1 MKRNSMKYSLLAL
14 ITAIILSL
22 GVSLAFAQDGSVN
35 PQQGLLRPNTISYQ
49 GRVTVNG
56 QPYDGIG
63 YFKFA
68 IVNGLGQYTWNSD
81 IIVRAQGSAQQI
93 GEPQNPIQ
101 LNVRNGYFNVRLG
114 ALPDMN
120 PIPFYA
126 VDDID
131 SALRVWFSTDGTN
144 FTQLPDRPFS
154 SVPWAIM
161 ADTLDG
167 LDSADF
173 ALSNHNHWGERWD
186 GTGFGLELE
195 SSDGV
200 GLKGTAYGS
209 SGSLI
214 MGAGVWGDS
223 KDRVGVWGTSTEG
236 SGVLGVSKNN
246 NGVGGISTLGAGVFG
261 SSQNGIGVYGS
272 GPITGTVGEATD
284 TSGTTYG
291 VYGVSKSAD
300 GYGVMGVNKHGT
312 AVRGESVTDNGVV
325 GFSESGVGVY
335 GSGWFFG
342 NAAKFEN
349 MTTITPTVIIN
360 NFNADAGAPAL
371 AITGTTT
378 IYAKDDSLIGAA
390 LSVKNPI
397 TDGVAISGSG
407 GSIGVYGESNDPEGA
422 AIYGRSTVGN
432 YAGVFTGWTGY
443 YNEDAPI
450 DAHMV
455 LIENYANS
463 TGVNGLA
470 ISLPA
475 NGSKPGS
482 GVNYVTF
489 FASYKK
495 AIGAIE
501 GNGNGGVVYKSGGA
515 DFAELLPAAP
525 GLEPG
530 DVVVIGP
537 EGVLVRSS
545 EPNQTNVA
553 GVYST
558 APGFLG
564 GMTSEPEEDGRVP
577 VALVGIVPVKVS
589 AENGAIR
596 PGDLLTPSS
605 TPGHAM
611 KADPVNLGGM
621 QIYRPG
627 TIIGKALEPLD
638 QGTGV
643 IRVLITLH

>member
-1 MKRNSMKYSLLAL
+1 MKKNSIKHVLFAL
-14 ITAIILSL
+14 MAAFVLSL
-22 GVSLAFAQDGSVN
+22 GVSYAFAQNGPVDT
-35 PQQGLLRPNTISYQ
+35 QQLPVGLNTISYQ

-68 IVNGLGQYTWNSD
+68 IVNSLGQYTWNSD
-81 IIVRAQGSAQQI
+81 IIVRAQGSTQQI

-101 LNVRNGYFNVRLG
+101 LNVHNGYFNIRLG

-120 PIPFYA
+120 PIPPYA
-126 VDDID
+126 VDDVD

-154 SVPWAIM
+154 SVPWAIV

-167 LDSADF
+167 FDSADF
-173 ALSNHNHWGERWD
+173 ALFNHNHWGERWE
-186 GTGFGLELE
+186 GAGFGLELS

-246 NGVGGISTLGAGVFG
+246 DGVGGISTLGAGVFG

-360 NFNADAGAPAL
+360 NFNASAGAPAL

-378 IYAKDDSLIGAA
+378 IYARDDSLTGAA
-390 LSVKNPI
+390 LSVRNSI
-397 TDGVAISGSG
+397 TNGIAISGIG
-407 GSIGVYGESNDPEGA
+407 GSIGVYGESTDEDGA
-422 AIYGRSTVGN
+422 AIYGRSYYGN

-443 YNEDAPI
+443 YNESAPMNT
-450 DAHMV
+450 HMV
-455 LIENYANS
+455 LIENYADA

-489 FASYKK
+489 FAAEKK

-501 GNGNGGVVYKSGGA
+501 GNGNGGVVYKSSGA
-515 DFAELLPAAP
+515 DFAEMLPAAA

-530 DVVVIGP
+530 DVLVIGP
-537 EGVLVRSS
+537 EGVLVRSDQ
-545 EPNQTNVA
+545 PNQTNVA
-553 GVYST
+553 GVYSS

-564 GMTSEPEEDGRVP
+564 GMTIEGEDDGRVP
-577 VALVGIVPVKVS
+577 IALVGIVPVKVS
-589 AENGAIR
+589 AENGPIR

-611 KADPVNLGGM
+611 KADPVDVGGLK
-621 QIYRPG
+621 IYRPG
-627 TIIGKALEPLD
+627 TIIGKALESLD
-638 QGTGV
+638 QGQGV